1 LNTPRLSLRT
11 LIAGSCLVL
20 LAVLTLQRLFPGVIG
35 LFELNTVDH
44 RFQLR
49 QALGMAPSY
58 SKRLVHINI
67 DDYAK
72 QQSGESFW
80 PKTAYA
86 DLIDRIAQG
95 GAAVIATDIMFVDW
109 ADKAGNDQL
118 ARSLARAGNVVSP
131 FLLAL
136 PPTGSARPPPPA
148 LALGIN
154 PRIDPD
160 KVLHA
165 VGVLE
170 LPLVQVLEQSAGT
183 GFVNLLP
190 DPDGVVR
197 RTPMVAEL
205 GGALVPS
212 FFLQALAAYLDY
224 DLENI
229 VPVDGSRLLLKDF
242 PTGVAGERRD
252 LPVVLDGAGNLVVNL
267 AGPLDLDVYTQSYS
281 AWDLLQAKA
290 PPDLSGKLVVL
301 ADTSVQ
307 HGQYGDVSP
316 VPLDR
321 AFPRAYIWSNAAS
334 SLLTGQLIRPAG
346 SAFAEVAAVALS
358 VLLVLVCWRASTLW
372 FTLISLGV
380 IVLYVAAAFG
390 SFVWQGWLLP
400 LLPVLAALV
409 AIYIFTSVYR
419 YARMERYEGILEGS
433 LESYLSPTLME
444 RIKDDPEML
453 RLGGARK
460 RITVLFS
467 DIVNFTGFSDEA
479 DPQEVQEVLEEYF
492 GKGASVIFSEDGII
506 DKYMGDGIL
515 AFFENEGGDITSAG
529 RAASC
534 ALRLQEEAAAIDR
547 RHREQNLFPFAIRVG
562 MATGYAKVGNIG
574 PVEKIDYTVI
584 GSVVN
589 LASRLQGIG
598 GSGDIIIDEDTC
610 FFVKA
615 RHNTIDLGE
624 QSLKGF
630 SHPVRAYKLARGA
643 DA

>member
-1 LNTPRLSLRT
+1 LNTSRLSLRT
-11 LIAGSCLVL
+11 LIWGSCLVL

-58 SKRLVHINI
+58 SDRLVHINI
-67 DDYAK
+67 DDFSK
-72 QQSGESFW
+72 KQSGESFW
-80 PKTAYA
+80 LKTVYA

-95 GAAVIATDIMFVDW
+95 GAVVIATDIMFVDW
-109 ADKAGNDQL
+109 ADKTGNDEL
-118 ARSLARAGNVVSP
+118 AQSLARAGNVVSP
-131 FLLAL
+131 ILLAL
-136 PPTGSARPPPPA
+136 PPAGSARPPPPA

-160 KVLHA
+160 KALHA
-165 VGVLE
+165 VGVLD
-170 LPLVQVLEQSAGT
+170 LPLVQV
-183 GFVNLLP
+183 P

-212 FFLQALAAYLDY
+212 FFLQALATYLDY

-229 VPVDGSRLLLKDF
+229 MPVDGSRLLLKDF
-242 PTGVAGERRD
+242 PSGVAGERRD
-252 LPVVLDGAGNLVVNL
+252 LPVALDGAGNLVVNL
-267 AGPLDLDVYTQSYS
+267 AGPFDLDVYPQSYS
-281 AWDLLQAKA
+281 AWDLLQAEA
-290 PPDLSGKLVVL
+290 PPDFSGKLVVL

-316 VPLDR
+316 VPLER

-346 SAFAEVAAVALS
+346 SAFAEVAAVVLGL
-358 VLLVLVCWRASTLW
+358 LLVLVCWQASTLW
-372 FTLISLGV
+372 FTVISLGV

-400 LLPVLAALV
+400 LLPVLTPLL
-409 AIYIFTSVYR
+409 AIYVFTSVYR

-433 LESYLSPTLME
+433 LESYLSPTLMD

-467 DIVNFTGFSDEA
+467 DIVNFTAFSDEA
-479 DPQEVQEVLEEYF
+479 DPQEIQEVLEEYF
-492 GKGASVIFSEDGII
+492 GKSASVIFSEDGII

-547 RHREQNLFPFAIRVG
+547 RHREQNLPPFAIRVG

-574 PVEKIDYTVI
+574 PAEKIDYTVI

-598 GSGDIIIDEDTC
+598 DSGDIIIDEDTC

-615 RHNTIDLGE
+615 RHSATDLGE